1 MSAGLFH
8 PAPLPERSAANV
20 RRIAQAAPQRPWQP
34 SQHRCPARRRRCQ
47 AAAQRDDVGR
57 LLRDALQQPAQ
68 GQNLAYL
75 AAGNFLQGLGI
86 DNQTEINRVLDVAM
100 NPNSLW
106 ARNNR
111 KQPTNPHARPL
122 SVDDDLK
129 PLVEFLQAAGLS
141 QEQIAKAILVHPALL
156 SYRVEQRLQPFFA
169 FLAEQPLA
177 LSRDEAAV
185 VVQRRPSI
193 LGVEVAGLR
202 RMVAFLLE
210 SGNSRE
216 QVIELMATTL

>member
-1 MSAGLFH
+1 VFS
-8 PAPLPERSAANV
+8 SV
-20 RRIAQAAPQRPWQP
+20 
-34 SQHRCPARRRRCQ
+34 
-47 AAAQRDDVGR
+47 
-57 LLRDALQQPAQ
+57 LQSS
-68 GQNLAYL
+68 
-75 AAGNFLQGLGI
+75 LQ
-86 DNQTEINRVLDVAM
+86 INRVLDVAM

-129 PLVEFLQAAGLS
+129 PLVEFLQTAGLS
-141 QEQIAKAILVHPALL
+141 QEQIAKASRQLQASGCDVCCSWLGGAYWYCLAFTLVDVCFCRVGFSCLQAILVHPALL